1 MVYAEQNTKSA
12 LCKTWPIKQ
21 KYVSMEKNKK
31 AVASYCGMC
40 LESGCIS
47 FQIVERAYEKTSAVC
62 VVLSRLAMS
71 VQNSLSITL
80 DEFRV

>member
-47 FQIVERAYEKTSAVC
+47 FQIVERGVRI
-62 VVLSRLAMS
+62 VLSRLAMS

-80 DEFRV
+80 DEFHV